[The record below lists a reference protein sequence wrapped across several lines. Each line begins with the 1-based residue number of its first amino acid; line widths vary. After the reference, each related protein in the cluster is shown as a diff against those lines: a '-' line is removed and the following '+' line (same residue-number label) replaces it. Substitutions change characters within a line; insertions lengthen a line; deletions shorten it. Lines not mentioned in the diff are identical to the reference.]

1 MNLGNILARKSM
13 NVVTIDISWSLQAA
27 AALMMRHH
35 VAALVVTDCGRPVG
49 LVSER
54 DLVGAL
60 ADTGSRVARI
70 PIREMVA
77 GPVPA
82 VSADESIMHA
92 IALMTEKRLRVL
104 PVFDNSEFIGMV
116 TLPDLIKY
124 RLREIE
130 LEAVSSATWPPAGRS
145 IDEGSFGPNKPLP
158 ISLNSDIGHVPAT
171 LVA

>member
-1 MNLGNILARKSM
+1 MNLGNILARKGK
-13 NVVTIDISWSLQAA
+13 NVVTIDMSWSLQAA

-70 PIREMVA
+70 PLREMVA

-82 VSADESIMHA
+82 VSADQSIMHA
-92 IALMTEKRLRVL
+92 ISLMTEKHLRFL
-104 PVFDNSEFIGMV
+104 PVFDSGKLIGMV

-124 RLREIE
+124 RLQEIE
-130 LEAVSSATWPPAGRS
+130 LAAVSSATWPLARGRIEEVALVS
-145 IDEGSFGPNKPLP
+145 DEPLLIP
-158 ISLNSDIGHVPAT
+158 HNSDLGPVPAT